1 MPVTPKFVGN
11 LYAVFLALPS
21 VALIGLGFSGYKPK
35 LRSRQILLLC
45 STFIASIV
53 LQAGCG
59 GGSSNPPPP
68 LNYTVTVTAT
78 SGAIQHTTQV
88 SVTVP

>member
-1 MPVTPKFVGN
+1 MTAPKLVGN

-21 VALIGLGFSGYKPK
+21 IALIGIRFPEYKPK
-35 LRSRQILLLC
+35 LRSRQFWLVC
-45 STFIASIV
+45 CTFIVSLF

-59 GGSSNPPPP
+59 GGNSNPHPP

-78 SGAIQHTTQV
+78 SGAIQHATQV